1 MTEPPVRWA
10 LYKQLDPPN
19 ALLTLFYMC
28 IVAGDRDEHAVLMEP
43 SDGSEILAL
52 PRSNWANSGFERVH
66 VGLHP
71 NDAGMLAALKER
83 GIVNRRA

>member
-1 MTEPPVRWA
+1 MAEPPVRWA
-10 LYKQLDPPN
+10 LYRKLDPPN

-28 IVAGDRDEHAVLMEP
+28 IVAGDLDEHAVLMEP
-43 SDGSEILAL
+43 SDGSAILAL
-52 PRSNWANSGFERVH
+52 PRSIWAKSGFERVH

-83 GIVNRRA
+83 GIASPLA